1 MAAVLYGSPRIT
13 KDRDIFIDSDL
24 ENAKRLIRAL
34 KEINFGTA
42 YLTTPGKLLKNEV
55 NIFKDYLL
63 LDVLTKLKG
72 IDFKDA
78 WKRRKIK
85 KIRGVRIPLIDI
97 DDLIFSKRMS
107 ARSID
112 LQDVEILRRIKR
124 IKRRR

>member
-1 MAAVLYGSPRIT
+1 
-13 KDRDIFIDSDL
+13 
-24 ENAKRLIRAL
+24 
-34 KEINFGTA
+34 
-42 YLTTPGKLLKNEV
+42 LLKNEV